1 MQKLPI
7 KDVAGRV
14 WGWVQIEDDGNK
26 KALDHAGRILGY
38 YKVFNNTTYDV
49 KGKVVAYGD
58 LVSSLIKIGN
68 KS

>member
-26 KALDHAGRILGY
+26 KALDYTGKILGY
-38 YKVFNNTTYDV
+38 YKAGSNTTYDV
-49 KGKVVAYGD
+49 TGRIVAYGD
-58 LVSSLIKIGN
+58 LVSSLIKIGGR
-68 KS
+68 S

>member
-26 KALDHAGRILGY
+26 KALDHTGRILGY
-38 YKVFNNTTYDV
+38 YKVSSNTTYDV
-49 KGKVVAYGD
+49 SGRIVAYGD